1 MTRNTL
7 SLLSLILLA
16 ACSPQPDDELGAVSD
31 AATSNSDLTQTES
44 AIAIEYKGGYPT
56 VATAN
61 AMFDEYDYQA
71 ATQFYIWGYAYLN
84 SLGFEKGLERLGG
97 DERSFYIFDQRIQPN
112 QAVITPNDEVVYVWS
127 RLIDLSKG
135 PVVFEVP
142 PRVRGHFWDLGMR
155 AYLDVGDVGPD
166 RGEGGSYLAYSTDY
180 EGEIPDGYFEVPI
193 KHSNIISFVFRA
205 FPVSEG
211 GLKEAV
217 ELGSPARW
225 HYLDE
230 AGDPP
235 SNEIVLIGDRDF
247 SQEWPR
253 NEEAFEWLA
262 EAFNRDKVPA
272 SGLAHMGNMRRLGIE
287 RGNPFNP
294 DQRAKDI
301 LKRAAPIAEAMVLSM
316 AFRNR
321 VSDPIYDN
329 RQFEPYANNR
339 NPRFYQENFEEV
351 EERAGAW
358 HQLVGNFATYTPA
371 SPGTGQFGMT
381 SYRDADGNPLLGQHT
396 YRLNVP
402 ADVPVAQ
409 FWQIPVY
416 EVATRALIN
425 ADQQRTSLSSTDELV
440 RNEDGSADLYF
451 APQLPNGVPKSNWVQ
466 TIPNAGWF
474 TLPRLYAPLEP
485 ILNKTWRW
493 NDLERID

>member
-1 MTRNTL
+1 MTRIAPL
-7 SLLSLILLA
+7 FFALA
-16 ACSPQPDDELGAVSD
+16 FLTACSPPSGDDSTSIDV
-31 AATSNSDLTQTES
+31 AAQSQT
-44 AIAIEYKGGYPT
+44 IAEIEYEGGYPT
-56 VATAN
+56 AATAA
-61 AMFDEYDYQA
+61 AMFDEYDFQA

-97 DERSFYIFDQRIQPN
+97 DQRSFYIFDQRIQPN

-142 PRVRGHFWDLGMR
+142 PRSRGHFWDLGMR

-166 RGEGGSYLAYSTDY
+166 GGNGGNYIVYTTDFD
-180 EGEIPDGYFEVPI
+180 GEIPDGFFEVQI
-193 KHSNIISFVFRA
+193 EYSNIISFVFRT
-205 FPVSEG
+205 FPATEG
-211 GLKEAV
+211 SLEAAV
-217 ELGSPARW
+217 ELGSTVRW
-225 HYLDE
+225 YYLDE
-230 AGDPP
+230 AGNPP
-235 SNEIVLIGDRDF
+235 VSPIVLIGDRDF

-262 EAFNRDKVPA
+262 EAFNRDKVPE

-287 RGNPFNP
+287 RGNPFSP
-294 DQRAKDI
+294 DQRAKEI
-301 LKRAAPIAEAMVLSM
+301 LKRAATTAEAMVLSM

-321 VSDPIYDN
+321 VSEPIYDN

-339 NPRFYQENFEEV
+339 SPRFFQENYEEV

-358 HQLVGNFATYTPA
+358 HQLVGNFANYTPA
-371 SPGTGQFGMT
+371 SPGTGQYTMT
-381 SYRDADGNPLLGQHT
+381 TYRDAEGNPLLGQHT

-402 ADVPVAQ
+402 ANVPVAQ
-409 FWQIPVY
+409 FWQFPVY
-416 EVATRALIN
+416 EAATRALIN
-425 ADQQRTSLSSTDELV
+425 TSQQRTSMSSTDDLT
-440 RNEDGSADLYF
+440 RNEDGSVNLYF
-451 APQLPNGVPKSNWVQ
+451 SPALPDGVPESNWVQ
-466 TIPNAGWF
+466 TIPDEGWF

-493 NDLERID
+493 NDIERID

>member
-1 MTRNTL
+1 
-7 SLLSLILLA
+7 LLA
-16 ACSPQPDDELGAVSD
+16 ACNPQPD
-31 AATSNSDLTQTES
+31 S

-84 SLGFEKGLERLGG
+84 SLGIEKGLERLGG

-217 ELGSPARW
+217 ELGSTARW

-235 SNEIVLIGDRDF
+235 SNEIVLNGDRDF
-247 SQEWPR
+247 SQKWPR
-253 NEEAFEWLA
+253 E
-262 EAFNRDKVPA
+262 
-272 SGLAHMGNMRRLGIE
+272 
-287 RGNPFNP
+287 
-294 DQRAKDI
+294 
-301 LKRAAPIAEAMVLSM
+301 
-316 AFRNR
+316 
-321 VSDPIYDN
+321 
-329 RQFEPYANNR
+329 
-339 NPRFYQENFEEV
+339 
-351 EERAGAW
+351 
-358 HQLVGNFATYTPA
+358 
-371 SPGTGQFGMT
+371 
-381 SYRDADGNPLLGQHT
+381 
-396 YRLNVP
+396 
-402 ADVPVAQ
+402 
-409 FWQIPVY
+409 
-416 EVATRALIN
+416 
-425 ADQQRTSLSSTDELV
+425 
-440 RNEDGSADLYF
+440 
-451 APQLPNGVPKSNWVQ
+451 
-466 TIPNAGWF
+466 
-474 TLPRLYAPLEP
+474 
-485 ILNKTWRW
+485 
-493 NDLERID
+493 